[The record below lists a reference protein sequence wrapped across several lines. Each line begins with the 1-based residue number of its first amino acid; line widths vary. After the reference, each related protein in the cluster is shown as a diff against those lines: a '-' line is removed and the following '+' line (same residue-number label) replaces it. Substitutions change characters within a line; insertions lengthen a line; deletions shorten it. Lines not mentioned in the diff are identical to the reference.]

1 MVIRFNIPNGRMEI
15 NAETFFRGARKSQI
29 RKMLKQL
36 RNSWPNEEQVRE
48 IRKWLEERIQEEK
61 SEARNGF
68 RRKKARR
75 GTAAGFPVSWW
86 KNMYVS

>member
-61 SEARNGF
+61 SEARNGS
-68 RRKKARR
+68 R
-75 GTAAGFPVSWW
+75 VSC
-86 KNMYVS
+86 KLVEKYVCVLGYVDRMIS